1 MVSNTISRKLS
12 VVLVASAC
20 SFGLLASAACA
31 QTPPPAEAAAKPTQ
45 DQVLYALGVA
55 VSGQLAT
62 FGLTEA
68 ELAQVQKGIADGILK
83 RGDAAKLDMKTIMP
97 GIQALAQE
105 RMQKAAAA
113 EAGAAEGFLAQKAA
127 EKGAVK
133 TESGLIFREIKAG
146 TGDSPQATDRVKV
159 HYHGKLRTGEVF
171 DSSVDRG
178 EPATF
183 PLNQVIP
190 CWTEGVQKLKVGG
203 KAELTCPAKIAY
215 GDQGRPPKIPGGAPL
230 VFEVELLEIVK

>member
-12 VVLVASAC
+12 MVLVASAC

-31 QTPPPAEAAAKPTQ
+31 QTPPAEGAAKPSQ

-55 VSGQLAT
+55 VSGQIST
-62 FGLTEA
+62 FNLTEA
-68 ELAQVQKGIADGILK
+68 ELAQVQKGLADGVLK

-113 EAGAAEGFLAQKAA
+113 EAGAAEGFLAKKAG
-127 EKGAVK
+127 EPGAQK

-230 VFEVELLEIVK
+230 VFEVELIEIVK